1 MQATYTENFSM
12 NKSSRGSENRI
23 REQYRGNLKEM
34 LSAKGQ
40 KRWALLKDLALEH
53 GYTLED
59 EYSYRYDKNY
69 LMKIA
74 WNIIYVENVTTQA
87 YEEIRELLER
97 KGKIKTS
104 PLLIGNALAMGSST
118 LGGAFLGYLLI
129 LAGLHPLVLIPSIII
144 PPGLCIYDMLKQS
157 TKESKKLA
165 TLDITLD
172 KYQENVYYD
181 DDAIKRFNYR
191 IYRQIL
197 LHQKCK

>member
-1 MQATYTENFSM
+1 M
-12 NKSSRGSENRI
+12 NKSPRESETRI
-23 REQYRGNLKEM
+23 REQFRENLKET

-40 KRWALLKDLALEH
+40 KRWTLLEDLALEH

-59 EYSYRYDKNY
+59 GYSYRYEKNY
-69 LMKIA
+69 LMKIG

-97 KGKIKTS
+97 KGKIKTNPS
-104 PLLIGNALAMGSST
+104 LIGNALAMGSST

-144 PPGLCIYDMLKQS
+144 PPGVCIYDMLKQG
-157 TKESKKLA
+157 TKESNKLA
-165 TLDITLD
+165 TLDISLD
-172 KYQENVYYD
+172 KHQENIYYD

-191 IYRQIL
+191 IYKKAL
-197 LHQKCK
+197 LDR

>member
-1 MQATYTENFSM
+1 M
-12 NKSSRGSENRI
+12 NKSPGESENRI
-23 REQYRGNLKEM
+23 RERYRENLKET
-34 LSAKGQ
+34 LSANGQ
-40 KRWALLKDLALEH
+40 KRWTLLKDLALEH

-69 LMKIA
+69 LMKIG

-104 PLLIGNALAMGSST
+104 PSLIGNALAMGSST

-129 LAGLHPLVLIPSIII
+129 LAGLHPLVMIPSIII
-144 PPGLCIYDMLKQS
+144 PPGLCIYDMLKES

-172 KYQENVYYD
+172 KYQENVCYD

-191 IYRQIL
+191 IYKKAL
-197 LHQKCK
+197 LDR

>member
-23 REQYRGNLKEM
+23 RERYRDNLKET

-40 KRWALLKDLALEH
+40 KKWTLLEDLAIEH

-59 EYSYRYDKNY
+59 GYSYRYEKNY
-69 LMKIA
+69 LMKIG
-74 WNIIYVENVTTQA
+74 WNIIYIENIISQE
-87 YEEIRELLER
+87 YNEIRELLER
-97 KGKIKTS
+97 KGKIRTS
-104 PLLIGNALAMGSST
+104 PSLIGNALAIGSSA

-144 PPGLCIYDMLKQS
+144 PPGVCIYDMLKQS
-157 TKESKKLA
+157 TNESNKLA
-165 TLDITLD
+165 KLDTPLE
-172 KYQENVYYD
+172 KYQENIYYD

-191 IYRQIL
+191 IYKKAL
-197 LHQKCK
+197 LDR